1 MSHPFDQTK
10 GWQIKPPGDLNF
22 STVEVQLNIEK
33 VGWRKHREN
42 HPGSNSMIPSSGV
55 GCFWGLSYVAGTGG
69 LILPL
74 ANRIRVS
81 KQLPQTAIRL
91 LLLFIKGII
100 IALFVFYI
108 ALLFLEVLKLGINK
122 KITKNNL
129 NL

>member
-1 MSHPFDQTK
+1 
-10 GWQIKPPGDLNF
+10 
-22 STVEVQLNIEK
+22 
-33 VGWRKHREN
+33 
-42 HPGSNSMIPSSGV
+42 MIPSSGV

-122 KITKNNL
+122 KIQQRSTKNNL